1 MFSREIDYKIQNTQT
16 ATGTHIHRDIYIQ
29 YAQTTADKKRIS
41 LTKLQMFGVS
51 CNFDI
56 SASYVTRR
64 LKHHSDRLGFV
75 SNKSHLLICY
85 IQ

>member
-16 ATGTHIHRDIYIQ
+16 ATGTRIHRDIYIQ

-41 LTKLQMFGVS
+41 LTTGKLQMFGVS
-51 CNFDI
+51 DV
-56 SASYVTRR
+56 SASYATRR
-64 LKHHSDRLGFV
+64 LKHHSDRFGFV